1 VDQAELKAMFEETK
15 NSFTPWFELIVNKYL
30 YGWWD
35 QLLQRRIE
43 GKVNAMSLGK
53 ESLAGQ
59 ELRGVG
65 DRNEI
70 IRML

>member
-1 VDQAELKAMFEETK
+1 
-15 NSFTPWFELIVNKYL
+15 VNKYL

-35 QLLQRRIE
+35 QLLQRQIK